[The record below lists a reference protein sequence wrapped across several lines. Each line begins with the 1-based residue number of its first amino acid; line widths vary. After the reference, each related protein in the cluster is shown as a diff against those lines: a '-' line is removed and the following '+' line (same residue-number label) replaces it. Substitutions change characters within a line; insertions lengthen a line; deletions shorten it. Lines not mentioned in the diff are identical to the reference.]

1 MLDFQQTKSAAMQ
14 KFWLISPKEIFE
26 EKNVVQNKSAFV
38 FLKFWAKN
46 VGKLPKKNLAASS
59 KLHMKIPGIYF
70 SSHFLMFGD
79 PFCQFATFSRDIL
92 KGLSKLFS
100 LSADD
105 RFERRKV
112 LSNREVFF
120 WRISELEQE
129 SSWISQKNTGKIA
142 KRLID

>member
-1 MLDFQQTKSAAMQ
+1 
-14 KFWLISPKEIFE
+14 
-26 EKNVVQNKSAFV
+26 
-38 FLKFWAKN
+38 
-46 VGKLPKKNLAASS
+46 
-59 KLHMKIPGIYF
+59 
-70 SSHFLMFGD
+70 MFGD

-100 LSADD
+100 LSTED

-129 SSWISQKNTGKIA
+129 SSWISPKNTGKIA